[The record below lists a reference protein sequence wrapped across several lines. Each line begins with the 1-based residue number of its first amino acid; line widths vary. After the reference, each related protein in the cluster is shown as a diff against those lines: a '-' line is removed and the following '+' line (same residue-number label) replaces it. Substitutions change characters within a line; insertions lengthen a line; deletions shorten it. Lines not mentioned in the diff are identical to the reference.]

1 MFNINFHGIVAYLY
15 RHIRLDKNEPFY
27 IGIATHLK
35 RAYEKNARKNPI
47 WKSIISKTDY
57 DIEIL
62 FDDLTRDEAL
72 KKEIEFIKLYGRI
85 DKKTGTL
92 ANLTNGGE
100 EFNGIWNKG
109 KKRTEEQKQKL
120 RDIAKTKKKRSKE
133 SYQKNA
139 IKLKGIP
146 KSEEHKRKLSEH
158 FKGKSNGPWK
168 SDQREKNFQYW
179 YNKELPISQFDIYGN
194 FIKNWKNRIQA
205 SIELNIKKEHIRE
218 SLRRNYSINGF
229 IFKNGYFNEITLKLA
244 KTNTL

>member
-1 MFNINFHGIVAYLY
+1 MAYLY

-35 RAYEKNARKNPI
+35 RAYEKNGRRNPI

-62 FDDLTRDEAL
+62 FDNLTRDEAL

-92 ANLTNGGE
+92 ANLTDGGE

-120 RDIAKTKKKRSKE
+120 RDIAKTKKKRSKD
-133 SYQKNA
+133 SYLKSA
-139 IKLKGIP
+139 EKLRGRP
-146 KSEEHKRKLSEH
+146 KTEEHKRKLSEH
-158 FKGKSNGPWK
+158 FKGKSNGPW
-168 SDQREKNFQYW
+168 SQSQRDKNFKYW
-179 YNKELPISQFDIYGN
+179 YNKELPISQYTKDNI

-205 SIELNIKKEHIRE
+205 SIELNIRKDKIRE
-218 SLRRNYSINGF
+218 SLRNNRVINDF
-229 IFKNGYFNEITLKLA
+229 IFKNGYFDKNI
-244 KTNTL
+244 